1 MNTMKLEN
9 QQPLEVIHYQD
20 QVLELFLDQ
29 PNRRVIELYHRSQ
42 GRQDRFEYSAD
53 SYLRK
58 YVNYPFGQRVLKALT
73 AH

>member
-1 MNTMKLEN
+1 MKLEN

-53 SYLRK
+53 NYLRK
-58 YVNYPFGQRVLKALT
+58 YANYPFGQRVLQALT